1 MPLMPLRSE
10 QYLNQYLLVICRV
23 IGPTGSNAGNKQTYR
38 ERGRMIETQ
47 GLTGAQAFLRVL
59 SEMGVERIFASP
71 GSEWSPVWEALADPG
86 ANDLPVYMSTRHEE
100 TAIGMASGY
109 AKATGKLPAVMIHT
123 TVGALHATMGM
134 RGALHEQVPMV
145 VFAGESIGFGEDEG
159 PDVGGQWASH
169 LGDMG
174 GPARL
179 VENSVKWSFGVNTKS
194 ILPATIHRACRLA
207 MAGPRGPVFISLP
220 MEHLFDTMTRDVA
233 SSLGSAPLAT
243 ADADGIEQLADML
256 ANAANP
262 VIVAE
267 DAGRT
272 EGAVACLVEIGELLG
287 CPMVETRST
296 GCINI
301 PRTHPLHCGYN
312 PTETV
317 SGSDMIFLVSVI
329 APWHPASITPS
340 PEAKVA
346 MLDEN
351 PHRTELPFYG
361 FQSDLCL
368 AGEIATSLE
377 HLLTALKT
385 RVTKGDQAR
394 VARAASLKEQNDARR
409 QKWRDEAEALADQKP
424 MDTRWVAHEISQV
437 LPADAMVVEETITH
451 RLAIHQYLDELK
463 PGSFFNG
470 CVGGLGTGLSTALG
484 VKAANPGRPVICLIG
499 DGSFNYDPVPA
510 VYGAAQEHHLPFLT
524 IMFNN
529 QGYLSQ
535 KSGVPKYY
543 PDGWAV
549 KTNNYSGLHIG
560 PCPEYSTI
568 ITAFGGYGERVE
580 DPGEVRN
587 AIKRGLDALKNG
599 QSALLDIRLKP
610 VEEIIHRIDK

>member
-1 MPLMPLRSE
+1 
-10 QYLNQYLLVICRV
+10 
-23 IGPTGSNAGNKQTYR
+23 
-38 ERGRMIETQ
+38 MIKTE
-47 GLTGAQAFLRVL
+47 GLTGAEAFLRVL
-59 SEMGVERIFASP
+59 TEMGVERIFASP
-71 GSEWSPVWEALADPG
+71 GSEWSPVWEALADPS
-86 ANDLPVYMSTRHEE
+86 ANDHPVYMSTRHEE

-145 VFAGESIGFGEDEG
+145 VFAGESVGFGEDEG

-174 GPARL
+174 GPAKL
-179 VENSVKWSFGVNTKS
+179 VEDTVKWSFGVNTKS
-194 ILPATIHRACRLA
+194 ILPATVQRACRLA
-207 MAGPRGPVFISLP
+207 MAGPRGPVFVSLP
-220 MEHLFDTMTRDVA
+220 MEHLFDTMTRNVA
-233 SSLGSAPLAT
+233 SGLGSAPLAT
-243 ADADGIEQLADML
+243 ADPGGIKQLADML
-256 ANAANP
+256 AEAKNP

-272 EGAVACLVEIGELLG
+272 TKAVDCLLEIAELLG
-287 CPMVETRST
+287 CPVVETRST
-296 GCINI
+296 GSINM

-312 PTETV
+312 PQQAV
-317 SGSDMIFLVSVI
+317 AGSDMIFLAAVI

-340 PEAKVA
+340 PDAKVA

-351 PHRTELPFYG
+351 PHRIELPFYG
-361 FQSDLCL
+361 FQCDLCL
-368 AGEIATSLE
+368 AGDVETSLE
-377 HLLTALKT
+377 RLLAELQE
-385 RVTKGDQAR
+385 RITKGDTGR
-394 VARAASLKEQNDARR
+394 SARAAELKTSNDTRR
-409 QKWRDEAEALADQKP
+409 QQWRDDALALSNQKP
-424 MDTRWVAHEISQV
+424 MDTKWVAHELSQA

-451 RLAIHQYLDELK
+451 RSAIHQYLDNLK
-463 PGSFFNG
+463 PGSFFAG

-510 VYGAAQEHHLPFLT
+510 VYGAAQEHNLPFLT

-535 KSGVPKYY
+535 KTGVPKYY
-543 PDGWAV
+543 PDGHAV

-560 PCPEYSTI
+560 PCPEYSKI
-568 ITAFGGYGERVE
+568 IEAFGGYGERVE
-580 DPGEVRN
+580 EPGDVRN
-587 AIKRGLDALKNG
+587 AIERGLEALKNG
-599 QSALLDIRLKP
+599 QSALLDVRLKP
-610 VEEIIHRIDK
+610 VEEIIHRTDK